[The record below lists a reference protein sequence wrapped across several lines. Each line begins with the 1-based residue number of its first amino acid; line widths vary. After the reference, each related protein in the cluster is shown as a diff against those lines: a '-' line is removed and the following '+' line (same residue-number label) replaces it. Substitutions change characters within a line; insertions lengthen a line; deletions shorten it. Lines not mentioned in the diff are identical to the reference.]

1 MEKNKFIEY
10 IEEYENCITRYL
22 NEDYLYDEILKLDK
36 EESKKFKRITTQRPW
51 LKYYS
56 KEVAN
61 AKLPENTIYGYI
73 KSKNKD
79 ELDRTAIEYFGNKLT
94 YKELVKKID
103 KCAKSLVAM
112 GVKKGDIVT
121 ICMPTTPEM
130 VYMFYALSK
139 IGAVSNMIDPR
150 KSAEEIEE
158 YANEVNSKIFLGV
171 DVAGEKYRNLK
182 KNTSVENI
190 IIATPYETF
199 KTPVKELLKA
209 KDKYSEKIIKLELEK
224 KYKYNE
230 LIQIDLYMQEND
242 FKYTMYILNQNE
254 PKVVYSN
261 VDENQQKK
269 YMGTRFKNV
278 SKIDL
283 KNTIEGTINKN
294 IEKIKKVQEKRFIDT
309 DECMSWDEFIKLGK
323 EISHVKTEKY
333 VSDMPVTI
341 VHTGGTTGKAKGVV
355 LSNDNINCG
364 AFQCEIS
371 GLDFKD
377 RGTWLDIMPPF
388 IVYGVGNGL
397 HLPLSMGMKVILM
410 PKFDPTKFDEILIK
424 HKPNY
429 MAGVPSH
436 YGYLLESEK
445 MKDVDLSFFKT
456 PIVGGDKMDYN
467 LEQQVN
473 EFLEEHNCGSR
484 IIKGYGMSEVDA
496 AVSVCINNDVNKL
509 KSVGI
514 PLSHSNIG
522 IFDPETNEELSYNEE
537 GEVRISGPNV
547 MLGYYNN
554 KEEEDKILHTDKRG
568 KRWIHSGDLGHI
580 DEDGHLFVK
589 GRYKEMIIRPDGFKV
604 YPSSIEEVILMHPMV
619 SQCKV
624 VGCRDFSE
632 SQGDLPKAFIILKE
646 QVADENKVL
655 EEIKAICETKLAE
668 YSLPFDYEIKTEFP
682 KTSIGKINTIA
693 LREETESLLKE
704 QIKQKKLKK

>member
-1 MEKNKFIEY
+1 MEKFKNAIINYQNDDF
-10 IEEYENCITRYL
+10 
-22 NEDYLYDEILKLDK
+22 DYSKTLKINK
-36 EESKKFKRITTQRPW
+36 EESRQFRTITEERPW

-56 KEVAN
+56 EEVRN
-61 AKLPENTIYGYI
+61 AKLPEDTIYGYI
-73 KSKNKD
+73 KSKNKN
-79 ELDRTAIEYFGNKLT
+79 ELDRVAIEYFGNKLT
-94 YKELVKKID
+94 YQKLIRKID
-103 KCAKSLVAM
+103 KCAKSLVAL

-121 ICMPTTPEM
+121 ICMPTTPET

-150 KSAEEIEE
+150 KSAKEIEE
-158 YANEVNSKIFLGV
+158 YANEVNSKIFIGIDMV
-171 DVAGEKYRNLK
+171 GEKLKNLK

-190 IIATPYETF
+190 IIATPYESF
-199 KTPVKELLKA
+199 ASSVSEVLKF
-209 KDKYSEKIIKLELEK
+209 KDKLESKKVKLELEK
-224 KYKYNE
+224 KYKYRMVVKM
-230 LIQIDLYMQEND
+230 DLYVQEGKNSVV
-242 FKYTMYILNQNE
+242 KYIVDMEN
-254 PKVVYSN
+254 PKVKPLIIFSN
-261 VDENQQKK
+261 VDE
-269 YMGTRFKNV
+269 
-278 SKIDL
+278 KIP
-283 KNTIEGTINKN
+283 KIYAGTIEKNFSRLELKDTLSKTISKN
-294 IEKIKKVQEKRFIDT
+294 YQKIKEKFKEKRFIDT
-309 DECMSWDEFIKLGK
+309 DECISWNDFIKLGK
-323 EISHVKTEKY
+323 DIVHVKTVKYEK
-333 VSDMPVTI
+333 DMPVTI

-371 GLDFKD
+371 GLNFKD

-410 PKFDPTKFDEILIK
+410 PKFDPTKFDEILLK

-445 MKDVDLSFFKT
+445 MKDVDLSFIKT
-456 PIVGGDKMDYN
+456 PIVGGDKMDYT

-473 EFLEEHNCGSR
+473 KFLKEHNCSTK

-496 AVSVCINNDVNKL
+496 AVSVCINGEINKL

-522 IFDPETNEELSYNEE
+522 IFDPKTNEELSYNQE

-547 MLGYYNN
+547 MLGYFDNR
-554 KEEEDKILHTDKRG
+554 EEEGKILHTDDKG
-568 KRWIHSGDLGHI
+568 VRWIYSGDLGYF
-580 DEDGHLFVK
+580 DEDGLLYVK

-604 YPSSIEEVILMHPMV
+604 YPTSIEEVILTHPDV
-619 SQCKV
+619 SECKV

-632 SQGDLPKAFIILKE
+632 SQGELPKAFIILKE
-646 QVADENKVL
+646 TSKDKNTILKEVE
-655 EEIKAICETKLAE
+655 AICHKHLAE
-668 YSLPFDYEIKTEFP
+668 YSLPFDYEIKEKFP
-682 KTSIGKINTIA
+682 VTSIGKINTIA
-693 LREETESLLKE
+693 LKNETEEQLQK
-704 QIKQKKLKK
+704 QIKQKILKK

>member
-1 MEKNKFIEY
+1 MEKNKFIECL
-10 IEEYENCITRYL
+10 EKFEKLTARYL
-22 NEDYLYDEILKLDK
+22 NEDYLYTEILKIDK
-36 EESKKFKRITTQRPW
+36 EESKKFKTITSERPW
-51 LKYYS
+51 LKYYP
-56 KEVAN
+56 KEVVD

-73 KSKNKD
+73 KSRNKD
-79 ELDRTAIEYFGNKLT
+79 ELDRIAIEYFGNKLS
-94 YKELVKKID
+94 YKELIKKID
-103 KCAKSLVAM
+103 NCAKSLVAM
-112 GVKKGDIVT
+112 GVKEGDIVT

-139 IGAVSNMIDPR
+139 IGAISNMIDPR
-150 KSAEEIEE
+150 KSSEEIEE

-171 DVAGEKYRNLK
+171 DLVGEKIRNLK

-190 IIATPYETF
+190 IIATPYESF
-199 KTPVKELLKA
+199 KSPIKQLLKG
-209 KDKYSEKIIKLELEK
+209 KDKLL
-224 KYKYNE
+224 
-230 LIQIDLYMQEND
+230 
-242 FKYTMYILNQNE
+242 
-254 PKVVYSN
+254 
-261 VDENQQKK
+261 
-269 YMGTRFKNV
+269 
-278 SKIDL
+278 SK
-283 KNTIEGTINKN
+283 
-294 IEKIKKVQEKRFIDT
+294 KRFIDT
-309 DECMSWDEFIKLGK
+309 EECMSWDEFVELGK
-323 EISHVKTEKY
+323 NITHVKTIKYEK
-333 VSDMPVTI
+333 DMPVTI

-436 YGYLLESEK
+436 YGYLLESKK
-445 MKDVDLSFFKT
+445 MKGIDLSFFKT

-473 EFLEEHNCGSR
+473 NFLEEHNCGSR

-554 KEEEDKILHTDKRG
+554 KEEEEKILHTDKRG
-568 KRWIHSGDLGHI
+568 TRWIHSGDLGHI
-580 DEDGHLFVK
+580 DEDGNLFVK

-604 YPSSIEEVILMHPMV
+604 YPSSIEEVILTHPMV

-624 VGCRDFSE
+624 VGCRDFTE

-646 QVADENKVL
+646 QVQDENQVL

-668 YSLPFDYEIKTEFP
+668 YSLPFDYEIKSEFP
-682 KTSIGKINTIA
+682 KTAIGKINTIA
-693 LREETESLLKE
+693 LREETEILLKE